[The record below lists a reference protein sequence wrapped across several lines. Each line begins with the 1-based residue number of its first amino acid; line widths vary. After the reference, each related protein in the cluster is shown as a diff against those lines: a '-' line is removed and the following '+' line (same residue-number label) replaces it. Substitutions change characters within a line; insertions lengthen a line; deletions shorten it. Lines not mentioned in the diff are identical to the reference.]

1 MRITEGQLRR
11 IIRETILNEVP
22 LGGNSPFTPIER
34 PSVRARVAAGQ
45 PGTGDTEDQ
54 PIPSVGYSTA
64 SKNRPE
70 AIKLFEK
77 IPDNWDIIPVD
88 NVDNL
93 TAFVR
98 SKEFTQEI
106 ASRNYP
112 KETKILVIRSQP
124 TEEDFTEAEWVVRH
138 DIIGHAIYKHSIS
151 SGVRASEDKLKDIK
165 NDILKNT
172 SDEASKTKAENLISW
187 IWPKDL
193 TIRPDHAVWRSLP
206 EELQLGESYQDI
218 LPDVYAAIFFG
229 ELSIKHATE
238 ATLRYLAVNFPD
250 IEDIKIRAGIAQDFA
265 ISLAAAVE
273 HWKASIRPGVNII
286 DLW

>member
-34 PSVRARVAAGQ
+34 PSTKAPVAVDQ
-45 PGTGDTEDQ
+45 QDDDDIEDIEDP
-54 PIPSVGYSTA
+54 PIYSVGYSNA
-64 SKNRPE
+64 SENRPE

-77 IPDNWDIIPVD
+77 IPDNWDIIPVE

-93 TAFVR
+93 AAFVR

-112 KETKILVIRSQP
+112 KGTKILVIGSQP
-124 TEEDFTEAEWVVRH
+124 AEDDFTESEWVIRH
-138 DIIGHAIYKHSIS
+138 DIIGHTIYKHSIS
-151 SGVRASEDKLKDIK
+151 SGVRASEDKLKDIT

-172 SDEASKTKAENLISW
+172 SDEASKTKAANLISW
-187 IWPKDL
+187 IWPEDPA
-193 TIRPDHAVWRSLP
+193 TRPDHAVWRSLP

-218 LPDVYAAIFFG
+218 LPDIYAAIFFG
-229 ELSIKHATE
+229 ELSIKHATA
-238 ATLRYLAVNFPD
+238 ATLRYLLENFS
-250 IEDIKIRAGIAQDFA
+250 DIKNSTQIAQDFA
-265 ISLAAAVE
+265 ISLSAAVE
-273 HWKASIRPGVNII
+273 NWKTSIRPGINII
-286 DLW
+286 SLW